1 MSLVLGLCYGAAYFG
16 GWAAIRAAADVASKE
31 SWPRPTPWGIGLWC
45 AVAVPS
51 LLQIALPGLLAAGQR
66 DAAAVADGEWWR
78 LVTSMGL
85 QDGGWFGTIFN
96 LVTLAISVAVVGEVF
111 SGPILIIT
119 FVSGGVIGNLLTLA
133 VLGGSGAGNSM
144 ATMFMVAA
152 AAVVATYGRRR
163 SHRLRAPMV
172 VLIATTVVLCAL
184 RDQHGFALAS
194 GLVVGLGLARF
205 DQDPVSP

>member
-1 MSLVLGLCYGAAYFG
+1 MSFVLGLCYGAAYIG
-16 GWAAIRAAADVASKE
+16 GWAVIRAAADVASKG
-31 SWPRPTPWGIGLWC
+31 SAPRPSLWGIGLWC
-45 AVAVPS
+45 VVAIPS
-51 LLQIALPGLLAAGQR
+51 LLQIALPGMLAAGRR
-66 DAAAVADGEWWR
+66 DAAAIADGEWWR

-85 QDGGWFGTIFN
+85 QDGGWFGTLFN
-96 LVTLAISVAVVGEVF
+96 LVALAISVAVVGEVF
-111 SGPILIIT
+111 SGPMLIIT

-133 VLGGSGAGNSM
+133 VFGDSGAGNSM

-163 SHRLRAPMV
+163 SHRLQAPMV

-205 DQDPVSP
+205 EPDSVSP

>member
-78 LVTSMGL
+78 VVTSMGL

-144 ATMFMVAA
+144 ATMFMVAG

-163 SHRLRAPMV
+163 SHRLQAPMV
-172 VLIATTVVLCAL
+172 VLIAATVVLCAL